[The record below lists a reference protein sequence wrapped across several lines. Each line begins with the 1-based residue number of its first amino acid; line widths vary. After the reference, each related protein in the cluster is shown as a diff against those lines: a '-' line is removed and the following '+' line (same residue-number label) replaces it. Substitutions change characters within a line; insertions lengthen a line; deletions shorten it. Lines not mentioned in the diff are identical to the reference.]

1 MSSPFTVRPPTP
13 NATEIKRRQ
22 AIITLRVVLFFL
34 GVSALLVLVLP
45 LPLPLPIRATVAGS
59 DLIAALVVYAIY
71 RQRIKA
77 R

>member
-1 MSSPFTVRPPTP
+1 MSSPFTVPPPTP
-13 NATEIKRRQ
+13 DATEMKRRQ

-34 GVSALLVLVLP
+34 GVSALLVLVFP
-45 LPLPLPIRATVAGS
+45 LPLPPPVRALIAGS